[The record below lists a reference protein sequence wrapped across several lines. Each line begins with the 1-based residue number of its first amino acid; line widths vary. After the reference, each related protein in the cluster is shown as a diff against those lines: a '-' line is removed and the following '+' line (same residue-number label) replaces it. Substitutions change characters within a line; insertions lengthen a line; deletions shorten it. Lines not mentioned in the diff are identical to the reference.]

1 MTRLFCMVLVSTCN
15 KVVSFVQNSKIK
27 LNFNFYNLYVLIKN
41 QKTTKMARETK
52 KTLIAQIHQKHYT
65 FGGKSFR
72 PNKSYVKWC
81 SDNNATL
88 ALSRLNIT
96 ELINRRDAVGWSYD
110 EKCTS
115 CGRYECDDW
124 EECLVKHRKPV
135 IISDNICTNCDCII
149 TDTDEVG
156 LCKECWENVGQNTCV
171 CGDIKCDGADDWD
184 KTPRDYAPKVPELPS
199 WIVEESRRL
208 KQKALM
214 AQMLALDV
222 KMMELD
228 ALFQKC

>member
-1 MTRLFCMVLVSTCN
+1 
-15 KVVSFVQNSKIK
+15 
-27 LNFNFYNLYVLIKN
+27 
-41 QKTTKMARETK
+41 MARETK

-65 FGGKSFR
+65 FVGKSFR

-110 EKCTS
+110 ETCTD
-115 CGRYECDDW
+115 CGRYECDKVKCWTCDDKCATHKVFRDALN
-124 EECLVKHRKPV
+124 ENEYTCDECYANEYGDSDDD
-135 IISDNICTNCDCII
+135 SDNICTNCDCII

-171 CGDIKCDGADDWD
+171 CGDIKCDGDDDWD
-184 KTPRDYAPKVPELPS
+184 KTPRDYAPEVPELPS